1 MYFRITSL
9 LKQPYPLVLDHRRQ
23 VALAVGS
30 GLFVALFLTV
40 FQPFGLQQWT
50 SPHKV
55 PVLLGY
61 GMVTTAGTLFLELGV
76 RQLPSVFA
84 EERWT
89 VGKHIAWV
97 TFHLLTIGLG
107 NTLYSSWLGFI
118 QFSPVAFVQ
127 FLFITLAVGIF
138 PVAAGTV
145 LHYLRQVRQ
154 HVARAEAVNQALPD
168 RRMEVSDRH
177 SAGRPSAAA
186 AFDVLELVAEN
197 GKDRV
202 RLPADALLFIESSDN
217 YATLW
222 VNENGKVRKELI
234 RSSLGR
240 LEDQIPYPYVRR
252 CHRSYIVNLRN
263 VQSVSGNAQ
272 GYKLH
277 FAPLDEPVPVARQY
291 RQILQQ
297 LQNP

>member
-1 MYFRITSL
+1 MPSRITSL
-9 LKQPYPLVLDHRRQ
+9 LKQPYPSALNHRRP

-40 FQPFGLQQWT
+40 FQPFGLHQWT
-50 SPHKV
+50 SPYKF

-61 GMVTTAGTLFLELGV
+61 GAVTTAGTLLLELSG
-76 RQLPSVFA
+76 RRLPSVFA

-97 TFHLLTIGLG
+97 TFHLFTIGLG

-118 QFSPVAFVQ
+118 PFSPAGFVR
-127 FLFITLAVGIF
+127 FGFITLAVGIF
-138 PVAAGTV
+138 PIAAGTI
-145 LHYLRQVRQ
+145 LHYLRQLRQ
-154 HVARAEAVNQALPD
+154 HVARAETVNQALPD
-168 RRMEVSDRH
+168 HRTET
-177 SAGRPSAAA
+177 AGRHAD
-186 AFDVLELVAEN
+186 DVLELVAEN

-202 RLPADALLFIESSDN
+202 RLPTNALLFIESSDN

-222 VNENGKVRKELI
+222 VNQEGKVRKELI

-240 LEDQIPYPYVRR
+240 LENQLPYPYLRR

-277 FAPLDEPVPVARQY
+277 FALLDGPVPVARQY
-291 RQILQQ
+291 RHILQQ
-297 LQNP
+297 LPVHG